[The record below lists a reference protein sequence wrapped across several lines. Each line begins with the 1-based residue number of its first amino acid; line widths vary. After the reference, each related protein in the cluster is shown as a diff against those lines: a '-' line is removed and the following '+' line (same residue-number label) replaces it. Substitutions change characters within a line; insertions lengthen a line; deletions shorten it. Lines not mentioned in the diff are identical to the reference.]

1 MNIQEQIKNS
11 AIALRNQVVDNKDK
25 RMIECFL
32 MALIGKYTIVLSPIE
47 HADDNAKEYLQK
59 HLRDFLSIFSESD
72 YSVTVCDKRNY
83 IVPYLSLQD
92 NLKHA
97 IVNSLEDFRAS
108 FVLNPE
114 KLIEGRPEKETFE
127 CQENEYAFSQL
138 GLVVKELNKYQNNH
152 GNK

>member
-1 MNIQEQIKNS
+1 MDIQEQIKSS
-11 AIALRNQVVDNKDK
+11 AIALRNQVIDNKDK

-32 MALIGKYTIVLSPIE
+32 MALVGKYTIVLSPIE

-59 HLRDFLSIFSESD
+59 HLRDFLSIFSDSS

-97 IVNSLEDFRAS
+97 IVNSLEDFRSS
-108 FVLNPE
+108 FIIYPD
-114 KLIEGRPEKETFE
+114 KLIERKLPEEIFE
-127 CQENEYAFSQL
+127 CEENKYAYDQL
-138 GLVVKELNKYQNNH
+138 GLIIDELNKYNNY